1 MPRFTIVYTNAAA
14 GDFALLRKHDQV
26 LVVDAIDSQ
35 LAEQP
40 LVETRNREQ
49 LRPNDLSK
57 WELRVRQFRVFYD
70 VDEEAATVT
79 IAAVGWK
86 EHDRYY
92 IHGREF
98 RL

>member
-1 MPRFTIVYTNAAA
+1 MPQFEIFYADAAA
-14 GDFALLRKHDQV
+14 DDLTLLRKHDQA

-40 LVETRNREQ
+40 LVETRNRKR

-57 WELRVRQFRVFYD
+57 WELRVRRFRVFYD

-86 EHDRYY
+86 EHDKYY